1 MVRLKVASMRTAA
14 SPVFSKPDFCDVRW
28 AGVFGSFAK
37 GTQTR
42 SSRVRCYVRSH
53 TIAGSDEDD
62 EVVRLRNEARG
73 ILDFGLARFTTVLG
87 MILRTQSLE
96 FLSSP
101 QLQRSVRDNI
111 QSILRDGFFL
121 DLERR
126 FDALSTGE
134 NANTNDLGSDYW
146 TPIWE
151 IATSALV
158 VLAALIQGMV
168 IPDLREIFEDSEL
181 VRKLEMGGEATSS
194 GVLKGLTTICKCYIL

>member
-1 MVRLKVASMRTAA
+1 
-14 SPVFSKPDFCDVRW
+14 
-28 AGVFGSFAK
+28 
-37 GTQTR
+37 
-42 SSRVRCYVRSH
+42 
-53 TIAGSDEDD
+53 
-62 EVVRLRNEARG
+62 
-73 ILDFGLARFTTVLG
+73 
-87 MILRTQSLE
+87 
-96 FLSSP
+96 
-101 QLQRSVRDNI
+101 
-111 QSILRDGFFL
+111 L